1 MIELVSSGLTAVIG
15 WCGTVVTAIFGTSG
29 QLSTLGP
36 MIAVGIAV
44 SALMLGAKVIKKFA
58 WGI

>member
-1 MIELVSSGLTAVIG
+1 MLDMVGTALTSVIG
-15 WCGTVVTAIFGTSG
+15 WCGTVVTAFFGEAG
-29 QLSTLGP
+29 ELATLAP